1 MRPMWL
7 FPTRRE
13 VHGRW
18 KGSGDSSFGLH
29 VRGLRFGFSGEG
41 LGWGT
46 GQLYLRQGT
55 KWLQVAGFPPA
66 GITAR

>member
-1 MRPMWL
+1 M
-7 FPTRRE
+7 
-13 VHGRW
+13 VDGR
-18 KGSGDSSFGLH
+18 
-29 VRGLRFGFSGEG
+29 VRGTAASDCMCADCFGFSGEG